1 VSTNPSVSFAHLVS
15 QVREERRLEVRYIG
29 LDVHREFCEVAISQE
44 GKVRSAGRV
53 RTRRAELEL
62 FAQSLGRDDEV
73 ALESTGGAQAIA
85 GILRPWVARVV
96 VVNTKKLRQISEAKA
111 KTDRLDAR
119 RLAELLA
126 AGFVSEVWCP
136 DEQTRGLRRWVAR
149 RAQLVRQRSR
159 AKNEIAAALARNLLD
174 RAEVYDLS
182 GKKGRR
188 FLEGLE
194 LPADERQTV
203 AGCLRQIDFLDQE
216 IAEVDRA
223 LAEAAVDSEQM
234 RRLMSVPGVNL
245 HTAATFMACVGDI
258 GRFKDPRKLVSYL
271 GLDPKVRQ
279 SGSEPV
285 RYGHI
290 SKEGASEARHMLCEA
305 AWVVVRYPSP
315 LRAFGQRIA
324 ARRGAGIATVAV
336 ARKLVVL
343 FWHLLT
349 KQEDYAFQ
357 RASLTQRKLRRLELH
372 AGAERRRSGGRPEAR
387 RSLTQGEA
395 TGRTGARPP
404 GRNRLPA
411 ARLGLATDPKDGRGR
426 DTGTRISRPSKRQA
440 ARQGLSPK
448 PCALARRRPR
458 PRQLLQGAPQQSRKT

>member
-1 VSTNPSVSFAHLVS
+1 
-15 QVREERRLEVRYIG
+15 LEVRYIG
-29 LDVHREFCEVAISQE
+29 LDVHREFCEVAISEE
-44 GKVRSAGRV
+44 GRLRSAGRV

-62 FAQSLGRDDEV
+62 FAQSLGRGDEV

-85 GILRPWVARVV
+85 AILRPQVARVV

-126 AGFVSEVWCP
+126 AGFLAEVWCP

-174 RAEVYDLS
+174 RPEVYDLS
-182 GKKGRR
+182 GNKGRR

-203 AGCLRQIDFLDQE
+203 AGCLRQIDFLDEE

-223 LAEAAVDSEQM
+223 LAKAAVDSQEM
-234 RRLMSVPGVNL
+234 RRLMSVPGINL

-258 GRFKDPRKLVSYL
+258 GRFSSPRKLVSYL

-279 SGSEPV
+279 SGAEPV

-305 AWVVVRYPSP
+305 AWIVVRYPSP
-315 LRAFGQRIA
+315 LRAFGQRIGG
-324 ARRGAGIATVAV
+324 RRGAGIATVAV

-349 KQEDYAFQ
+349 KEEDYAFE
-357 RASLTQRKLRRLELH
+357 RTSLTQRKLRRLELL
-372 AGAERRRSGGRPEAR
+372 AGATAREDAPSAALPQSRHASRRSSSSPAKQRPPTGGSSPTGSRVPRRARARHGDAHLHAVRAASSAAGR
-387 RSLTQGEA
+387 RSQNLRFSSSSPAPRRTLARSSPTVQENLTFIRRA
-395 TGRTGARPP
+395 
-404 GRNRLPA
+404 
-411 ARLGLATDPKDGRGR
+411 
-426 DTGTRISRPSKRQA
+426 KRQ
-440 ARQGLSPK
+440 
-448 PCALARRRPR
+448 
-458 PRQLLQGAPQQSRKT
+458 